1 MKFKSKRKIKL
12 KFKYLIFIIII
23 ILIYLLFSYISS
35 NFKLVTINKNAIS
48 KILSNNSIHIIY
60 NEDDNYLNKILQKF
74 ININDPVGILKN
86 QTENKIILKDKLK
99 LSSYI
104 KLSSYKYKVYLYNT
118 HDLEQYKDFI
128 QNIKI
133 NVGNASLLLSNNLK
147 SIGIDVIVEK
157 QKVSDLTNNDLSK
170 SFDASKILIENIIQ
184 NENIDLF
191 IDLHRD
197 DEKKEVTTLELN
209 GKKYAKV
216 KFVVGRK
223 NKNYMLNYNLTE
235 LINRKIKEKYP
246 DLTRGIVLNDNYT
259 YNQELSEKII
269 FINIGGYENDI
280 VEVKNTI
287 DLLGPIIKEVLDEEN

>member
-1 MKFKSKRKIKL
+1 MKFKSKRRIKL

-60 NEDDNYLNKILQKF
+60 NEDNNYFNKILQKF
-74 ININDPVGILKN
+74 ININDPIGILKN
-86 QTENKIILKDKLK
+86 QTENKIILKDKL
-99 LSSYI
+99 

-133 NVGNASLLLSNNLK
+133 SVGNASLLLSNNLK

-157 QKVSDLTNNDLSK
+157 QKVSDLTNNNLSK
-170 SFDASKILIENIIQ
+170 SFDISKTLVENIIQ

-197 DEKKEVTTLELN
+197 DEEKEVTTLELN

>member
-99 LSSYI
+99 LSSY
-104 KLSSYKYKVYLYNT
+104 KYKVYLYNT

-157 QKVSDLTNNDLSK
+157 QKVSDLTNNVLSK
-170 SFDASKILIENIIQ
+170 SFDTSKILIENIIQ

>member
-1 MKFKSKRKIKL
+1 MKFKSKKRIKL

-48 KILSNNSIHIIY
+48 KILLNNSIHIIY
-60 NEDDNYLNKILQKF
+60 NEDDNYFNKILQKF

-99 LSSYI
+99 LSSY
-104 KLSSYKYKVYLYNT
+104 KYKVYLYNT

-133 NVGNASLLLSNNLK
+133 SVGNASLLLSNNLK

-170 SFDASKILIENIIQ
+170 SFDISKTLIENIIQ
-184 NENIDLF
+184 SENIDLF

-280 VEVKNTI
+280 VEIKNTI
-287 DLLGPIIKEVLDEEN
+287 DLLGPIIKEVLDEKN

>member
-99 LSSYI
+99 LSSY
-104 KLSSYKYKVYLYNT
+104 KYKVYLYNT

-170 SFDASKILIENIIQ
+170 SFDTSKILIENIIQ

>member
-1 MKFKSKRKIKL
+1 MKFKSKRRIKL
-12 KFKYLIFIIII
+12 KFKYLIFVIII

-35 NFKLVTINKNAIS
+35 NFKLVTINKNVIS

-60 NEDDNYLNKILQKF
+60 NEDDNYFNKILQKF

-99 LSSYI
+99 LSSY
-104 KLSSYKYKVYLYNT
+104 KYKVYLYNT

-133 NVGNASLLLSNNLK
+133 SVGNASLLLSNKLK
-147 SIGIDVIVEK
+147 NIGIDVIVEK

-170 SFDASKILIENIIQ
+170 SFDISKTLIENIIQ
-184 NENIDLF
+184 SENIDLF

-287 DLLGPIIKEVLDEEN
+287 DLLGPIIKEVLDEKN

>member
-86 QTENKIILKDKLK
+86 QTENKIILKDKL
-99 LSSYI
+99 

-246 DLTRGIVLNDNYT
+246 DLTCGIVLNDNYT

>member
-86 QTENKIILKDKLK
+86 QTENKIILKNKL
-99 LSSYI
+99 

-246 DLTRGIVLNDNYT
+246 NLTRGIVLNDNYT

-287 DLLGPIIKEVLDEEN
+287 DLLGTIIKEVLNEEN

>member
-99 LSSYI
+99 LSSY
-104 KLSSYKYKVYLYNT
+104 KYKVYLYNT

-133 NVGNASLLLSNNLK
+133 NVGDASLLLSNNLK

-157 QKVSDLTNNDLSK
+157 QKVSDLTNNVLSK
-170 SFDASKILIENIIQ
+170 SFDISKILIENIIQ

-246 DLTRGIVLNDNYT
+246 DLTCGIVLNDNYT

>member
-99 LSSYI
+99 LSSY
-104 KLSSYKYKVYLYNT
+104 KYKVYLYNT

-157 QKVSDLTNNDLSK
+157 QKVSDLTNNNLSK
-170 SFDASKILIENIIQ
+170 SFDISKTLVENIIQ

-197 DEKKEVTTLELN
+197 DEEKEVTTLELN

>member
-1 MKFKSKRKIKL
+1 MKFKSKRRIKL
-12 KFKYLIFIIII
+12 KFKYLIFVIII

-60 NEDDNYLNKILQKF
+60 NEDDNYFNKILQKF

-99 LSSYI
+99 LSSY
-104 KLSSYKYKVYLYNT
+104 KYKVYLYNT

-133 NVGNASLLLSNNLK
+133 SVGNASLLLSNNLK
-147 SIGIDVIVEK
+147 SIGIDAILEK
-157 QKVSDLTNNDLSK
+157 QKVSDLTNNDLSE
-170 SFDASKILIENIIQ
+170 SFDISKTLIENIIQ
-184 NENIDLF
+184 SENIDLF

-287 DLLGPIIKEVLDEEN
+287 DLLGPIIKEVLDEKN

>member
-1 MKFKSKRKIKL
+1 MKFKSKRRIKL

-60 NEDDNYLNKILQKF
+60 NEDDNYFNKILQKF

-99 LSSYI
+99 LSSY
-104 KLSSYKYKVYLYNT
+104 KYKVYLYNT

-133 NVGNASLLLSNNLK
+133 SVGNASLLLSNNLK
-147 SIGIDVIVEK
+147 SIGIDAIVEK

-170 SFDASKILIENIIQ
+170 SFDISKTLIENIIQ
-184 NENIDLF
+184 SENIDLF

-287 DLLGPIIKEVLDEEN
+287 DLLGSIIKEVLDEKN

>member
-1 MKFKSKRKIKL
+1 MKFKSKRRIKL

-60 NEDDNYLNKILQKF
+60 NEDDNYFNKILQKF

-99 LSSYI
+99 LSSY
-104 KLSSYKYKVYLYNT
+104 KYKVYLYNT

-133 NVGNASLLLSNNLK
+133 SVGNASLLLSNNLK

-157 QKVSDLTNNDLSK
+157 QKVSDLTNNNLSK
-170 SFDASKILIENIIQ
+170 SFDISKTLVENIIQ

-197 DEKKEVTTLELN
+197 DEEKEVTTLELN

>member
-1 MKFKSKRKIKL
+1 MKFKSKRRIKL

-48 KILSNNSIHIIY
+48 KILLNNSIHIIY
-60 NEDDNYLNKILQKF
+60 NEDDNYFNKILQKF

-86 QTENKIILKDKLK
+86 QTENKIILKDKL
-99 LSSYI
+99 

-147 SIGIDVIVEK
+147 SIGIDSIVEK

-170 SFDASKILIENIIQ
+170 SFDISKTLIENIIQ
-184 NENIDLF
+184 SENIDLF

-287 DLLGPIIKEVLDEEN
+287 DLLGPIIKEVLDEKN

>member
-1 MKFKSKRKIKL
+1 MKFKSKRRIKL

-48 KILSNNSIHIIY
+48 KILLNNSIHIIY
-60 NEDDNYLNKILQKF
+60 NEDDNYFNKILQKF

-99 LSSYI
+99 LSSY
-104 KLSSYKYKVYLYNT
+104 KYKVYLYNT

-133 NVGNASLLLSNNLK
+133 SVGNASLLFSNNLK

-170 SFDASKILIENIIQ
+170 SFDISKTLIENIIQ
-184 NENIDLF
+184 SENIDLF

-287 DLLGPIIKEVLDEEN
+287 DLLGPIIKEVLDEKN

>member
-99 LSSYI
+99 LSSY
-104 KLSSYKYKVYLYNT
+104 KYKVYLYNT

-170 SFDASKILIENIIQ
+170 SFDTSKILIENIIQ

-197 DEKKEVTTLELN
+197 DEKKGVTTLELN

-246 DLTRGIVLNDNYT
+246 NLTRGIVLNDNYT

>member
-99 LSSYI
+99 LSSY
-104 KLSSYKYKVYLYNT
+104 KYKVYLYNT

-170 SFDASKILIENIIQ
+170 SFDTSKILIENIIQ

-287 DLLGPIIKEVLDEEN
+287 DLLGSIIKEVLDEEN

>member
-99 LSSYI
+99 LSSY
-104 KLSSYKYKVYLYNT
+104 KYKVYLYNT

-133 NVGNASLLLSNNLK
+133 NVGNASLLLLNNLK

-170 SFDASKILIENIIQ
+170 SFDTSKILIENIIQ

-287 DLLGPIIKEVLDEEN
+287 DLLGSIIKEVLDEEN

>member
-1 MKFKSKRKIKL
+1 MKFKSKRRIKL

-60 NEDDNYLNKILQKF
+60 NEDDNYFNKILQKF

-99 LSSYI
+99 LSSY
-104 KLSSYKYKVYLYNT
+104 KYKVYLYNT

-133 NVGNASLLLSNNLK
+133 SISNASLLLSNNLK
-147 SIGIDVIVEK
+147 SIGIDAIVEK

-170 SFDASKILIENIIQ
+170 SFDISKTLIENIIQ
-184 NENIDLF
+184 SENIDLF

-287 DLLGPIIKEVLDEEN
+287 DLLGPIIKEVLDEKN

>member
-99 LSSYI
+99 LSSY
-104 KLSSYKYKVYLYNT
+104 KYKVYLYNT

-133 NVGNASLLLSNNLK
+133 NVGDASLLLSNNLK

-157 QKVSDLTNNDLSK
+157 QKVSDLTNNVLSK
-170 SFDASKILIENIIQ
+170 SFDISKILIENIIQ

>member
-23 ILIYLLFSYISS
+23 ILIFLLFSYISS

-99 LSSYI
+99 LSSY
-104 KLSSYKYKVYLYNT
+104 KYKVYLYNT

-170 SFDASKILIENIIQ
+170 SFDTSKILIENIIQ

-287 DLLGPIIKEVLDEEN
+287 DLLGSIIKEVLDEEN

>member
-86 QTENKIILKDKLK
+86 QTENKIILKDKL
-99 LSSYI
+99 

-287 DLLGPIIKEVLDEEN
+287 DLLGSIIKEVLDEEN

>member
-1 MKFKSKRKIKL
+1 MKFKSKRRIKL
-12 KFKYLIFIIII
+12 KFKYLIFVIII

-60 NEDDNYLNKILQKF
+60 NEDNNYFNKILQKF
-74 ININDPVGILKN
+74 ININDPIGILKN
-86 QTENKIILKDKLK
+86 QTENKIILKDKL
-99 LSSYI
+99 

-133 NVGNASLLLSNNLK
+133 SVGNASLLLSNNLK

-157 QKVSDLTNNDLSK
+157 QKVSDLTNNNLSK
-170 SFDASKILIENIIQ
+170 SFDISKTLVENIIQ

-197 DEKKEVTTLELN
+197 DEEKEVTTLELN

>member
-1 MKFKSKRKIKL
+1 MKFKSKRRIKL
-12 KFKYLIFIIII
+12 KFKYLIFVIII

-60 NEDDNYLNKILQKF
+60 NEDNNYFNKILQKF
-74 ININDPVGILKN
+74 ININDPIGILKN
-86 QTENKIILKDKLK
+86 QTENKIILKDKL
-99 LSSYI
+99 

-133 NVGNASLLLSNNLK
+133 SVGNASLLLSNNLK

-157 QKVSDLTNNDLSK
+157 QKVSDLTNNNLSK
-170 SFDASKILIENIIQ
+170 SFDISKTLVENIIQ
-184 NENIDLF
+184 SENIDLF

>member
-99 LSSYI
+99 LSSY
-104 KLSSYKYKVYLYNT
+104 KYKVYLYNT

-133 NVGNASLLLSNNLK
+133 NVGNASLLLLNNLK

-170 SFDASKILIENIIQ
+170 SFDTSKILIENIIQ

>member
-99 LSSYI
+99 LSSY
-104 KLSSYKYKVYLYNT
+104 KYKVYLYNT

-147 SIGIDVIVEK
+147 SIGIDAIVEK
-157 QKVSDLTNNDLSK
+157 QKVSDLTNNDVSK
-170 SFDASKILIENIIQ
+170 SFDTSKILIENIIQ

>member
-99 LSSYI
+99 LSSY
-104 KLSSYKYKVYLYNT
+104 KYKVYLYNT

-147 SIGIDVIVEK
+147 SIGIDAIVEK

-170 SFDASKILIENIIQ
+170 SFDTSKILIENIIQ

>member
-1 MKFKSKRKIKL
+1 MKFKSKRRIKL

-86 QTENKIILKDKLK
+86 QTENKIILKDKL
-99 LSSYI
+99 

>member
-1 MKFKSKRKIKL
+1 MKFKSKRRIKL

-60 NEDDNYLNKILQKF
+60 NEDDNYFNKILQKF

-99 LSSYI
+99 LSSY
-104 KLSSYKYKVYLYNT
+104 KYKVYLYNT

-133 NVGNASLLLSNNLK
+133 SVGNASLLLSNNLK
-147 SIGIDVIVEK
+147 SIGIDAIVEK

-170 SFDASKILIENIIQ
+170 SFDISKTLIENIIQ
-184 NENIDLF
+184 SENIDLF

-287 DLLGPIIKEVLDEEN
+287 DLLSSIIKEVLDEKN

>member
-99 LSSYI
+99 LSSY
-104 KLSSYKYKVYLYNT
+104 KYKVYLYNT

-170 SFDASKILIENIIQ
+170 SFDTSKILIENIIQ

-287 DLLGPIIKEVLDEEN
+287 DLLGPIIKEILDEEN

>member
-99 LSSYI
+99 LSSY
-104 KLSSYKYKVYLYNT
+104 KYKVYLYNT
-118 HDLEQYKDFI
+118 DDLEQYKDFI

-170 SFDASKILIENIIQ
+170 SFDTSKILIENIIQ

>member
-1 MKFKSKRKIKL
+1 MKFKSKRRIKL
-12 KFKYLIFIIII
+12 KFKYLIFVIII

-60 NEDDNYLNKILQKF
+60 NEDDNYFNKILQKF

-99 LSSYI
+99 LSSY
-104 KLSSYKYKVYLYNT
+104 KYKVYLYNT

-133 NVGNASLLLSNNLK
+133 SVGNALLLLSNNLK

-170 SFDASKILIENIIQ
+170 SFDISKTLIENIIQ
-184 NENIDLF
+184 SENIDLF

-287 DLLGPIIKEVLDEEN
+287 DLLGPIIKEVLDEKN

>member
-99 LSSYI
+99 LSSY
-104 KLSSYKYKVYLYNT
+104 KYKVYLYNT

-133 NVGNASLLLSNNLK
+133 NVGNASLLLLNNLK

-157 QKVSDLTNNDLSK
+157 QKVSDLTNNDLS
-170 SFDASKILIENIIQ
+170 SKILIENIIQ

-246 DLTRGIVLNDNYT
+246 NLTRGIVLNDNYT

>member
-48 KILSNNSIHIIY
+48 KILSNNSVHIIY

-86 QTENKIILKDKLK
+86 QTENKIILKDKL
-99 LSSYI
+99 

-157 QKVSDLTNNDLSK
+157 QKVSDLTNNDVSK
-170 SFDASKILIENIIQ
+170 SFNTSKILIENIIQ

>member
-1 MKFKSKRKIKL
+1 MKFKSKRRIKL

-60 NEDDNYLNKILQKF
+60 NEDDNYFNKILQKF

-99 LSSYI
+99 LSSY
-104 KLSSYKYKVYLYNT
+104 KYKVYLYNT
-118 HDLEQYKDFI
+118 HNLEQYKDFI

-133 NVGNASLLLSNNLK
+133 SISNASLLLSNNLK
-147 SIGIDVIVEK
+147 SIGIDAIVEK

-170 SFDASKILIENIIQ
+170 SFDISKTLIENIIQ
-184 NENIDLF
+184 SENIDLF

>member
-99 LSSYI
+99 LSSY
-104 KLSSYKYKVYLYNT
+104 KYKVYLYNT

-170 SFDASKILIENIIQ
+170 SFDISKTLIENIIQ
-184 NENIDLF
+184 SENIDLF

>member
-48 KILSNNSIHIIY
+48 KILSNNSVHIIY

-86 QTENKIILKDKLK
+86 QTENKIILKDKL
-99 LSSYI
+99 

-287 DLLGPIIKEVLDEEN
+287 DLLGSIIKEVLDEEN

>member
-48 KILSNNSIHIIY
+48 KILLNNSIHIIY

-86 QTENKIILKDKLK
+86 QTENKIILKDKL
-99 LSSYI
+99 

-170 SFDASKILIENIIQ
+170 SFDTSKILIENIIQ

>member
-1 MKFKSKRKIKL
+1 MKFKSKRRIKL

-86 QTENKIILKDKLK
+86 QTENKIILKDKL
-99 LSSYI
+99 

-287 DLLGPIIKEVLDEEN
+287 DLLGPIIKEVLDEKN

>member
-1 MKFKSKRKIKL
+1 MKFKSKRRIKL
-12 KFKYLIFIIII
+12 KFKYLIFVIII

-60 NEDDNYLNKILQKF
+60 NEDDNYFNKILQKF

-86 QTENKIILKDKLK
+86 QTENKIILKDKL
-99 LSSYI
+99 

-147 SIGIDVIVEK
+147 SIGIDVIVGK

-170 SFDASKILIENIIQ
+170 SFDISKTLIENIIQ
-184 NENIDLF
+184 SENIDLF

-287 DLLGPIIKEVLDEEN
+287 DLLGPIIKEVLDEKN